1 MNKTEI
7 IKHIKGYIIGFS
19 LFIIFIPIL
28 IFNIARM
35 PMPLFQITIFT
46 LNYINYVIAIPL
58 FLIGVVFAIWS
69 NIDLFRIGKGG
80 PTDVFNIVISPRTKK
95 LVING
100 PYRYTRN
107 PMVFGMNS
115 IYLSIAIYL
124 NSLISLIFVILFLL
138 IIVIYIR
145 LIEEKR
151 LLKDFGNEYLEYKR
165 DVSMI
170 IPFLSKKTKNI

>member
-19 LFIIFIPIL
+19 LFILFIPIL

-80 PTDVFNIVISPRTKK
+80 PTDVFNIVISPRT
-95 LVING
+95 
-100 PYRYTRN
+100 
-107 PMVFGMNS
+107 
-115 IYLSIAIYL
+115 
-124 NSLISLIFVILFLL
+124 
-138 IIVIYIR
+138 
-145 LIEEKR
+145 
-151 LLKDFGNEYLEYKR
+151 
-165 DVSMI
+165 
-170 IPFLSKKTKNI
+170 